1 MLIASMSDVFLL
13 CISKRVGPLC
23 IAAGPVYERDFLRE
37 KLGGTLL
44 AERVIQHPS
53 FIPVRILDV
62 VMRIR
67 SFHDNPFTC
76 IGEGLHY
83 QTGGLSLLVI
93 RVCVS
98 ALNSAEHL
106 RQIQAAHKP
115 TAGDAIIIPEQS
127 LENTTDLIPCSI
139 DGVKGV
145 FRFTHGNVIF
155 PLGESALDRVKLIA
169 VEDTSLELEAVAWEP
184 MQVSPVENNSILTFS
199 ARYSTISLY
208 Q

>member
-1 MLIASMSDVFLL
+1 MLSFSTYQKEWARCALQRARFM
-13 CISKRVGPLC
+13 
-23 IAAGPVYERDFLRE
+23 RE
-37 KLGGTLL
+37 SFPQRKLGGTLL
-44 AERVIQHPS
+44 AECVIQHPS
-53 FIPVRILDV
+53 FIPKGVFDV
-62 VMRIR
+62 IMRVG
-67 SFHDNPFTC
+67 SFHNNTFAG
-76 IGEGLHY
+76 IGEGFHY

-93 RVCVS
+93 RVRIS
-98 ALNSAEHL
+98 ALNGAEHL

-115 TAGDAIIIPEQS
+115 ASGNTIVVTEQGPED
-127 LENTTDLIPCSI
+127 TTNLIPCSI

-169 VEDTSLELEAVAWEP
+169 AEDTSLELEAVAWEP